1 VKDLYEVALE
11 WSAAPRS
18 LRKLAGDLP
27 AGLEKDL
34 CGELAAEEEEHVAL
48 LEGELEGLG

>member
-1 VKDLYEVALE
+1 MEKRTRDHFQKLALE
-11 WSAAPRS
+11 
-18 LRKLAGDLP
+18 LP

-48 LEGELEGLG
+48 LQGEMDQVK